1 MKKYIETLQ
10 FITHDLNSLT
20 HIEQTQIACEA
31 GAKWIQYRC
40 LTKDDDAL
48 LAEINAVAEICDDW
62 GATLIVTNHIH
73 LNRKADIQGF
83 HIEDM
88 DADFVALR
96 AQLGEDIT
104 IGGSSNTVEG
114 LIRLAEEGADYAG
127 CGPFNITTTKPNDF
141 PLLGVAGYA
150 EIVSILKEKGIA
162 LPILAVGGI
171 TLDDVDALMETGIF
185 GIAASSAINQAEN
198 MKYAYQDFYDK
209 VKQIS

>member
-10 FITHDLNSLT
+10 FITHDLDSLT

-48 LAEINAVAEICDDW
+48 LAEINAIAEICDDW

-83 HIEDM
+83 HMEDM
-88 DADFVALR
+88 DVDFIALR

-104 IGGSSNTVEG
+104 IGGSANTVEG
-114 LIRLAEEGADYAG
+114 LIRLAAEGVDYAG

-150 EIVSILKEKGIA
+150 KIVSTLKEKSIT
-162 LPILAVGGI
+162 LPVLAVGGI
-171 TLDDVDALMETGIF
+171 TLDDIDALMETGIF

-209 VKQIS
+209 IKQI

>member
-1 MKKYIETLQ
+1 MKKFIETLQ
-10 FITHDLNSLT
+10 FITHDIDTLT
-20 HIEQTQIACEA
+20 HIEQAQIACEA

-40 LTKDDDAL
+40 LTKDDEAL
-48 LAEINAVAEICDDW
+48 LQDINAIAEICDDW

-96 AQLGEDIT
+96 EQLGEDIT

-114 LIRLAEEGADYAG
+114 LIRLAAEGADYAG
-127 CGPFNITTTKPNDF
+127 CGPFSLTTTKPNNS
-141 PLLGVAGYA
+141 PLLGLEGYRKIA
-150 EIVSILKEKGIA
+150 SILKEKEID
-162 LPILAVGGI
+162 LPFLAVGGV

-185 GIAASSAINQAEN
+185 GIAASSAINKAEN
-198 MKYAYQDFYDK
+198 MKEAYQDFYNK
-209 VKQIS
+209 LN